1 MADFAALAELD
12 ARIATL
18 RENIRDLTEQAAAAS
33 GAARE
38 TLLADRIADQEAK
51 LTALLEEREA
61 LGK

>member
-33 GAARE
+33 GAASE

-51 LTALLEEREA
+51 LANLLAERQALA
-61 LGK
+61 Q